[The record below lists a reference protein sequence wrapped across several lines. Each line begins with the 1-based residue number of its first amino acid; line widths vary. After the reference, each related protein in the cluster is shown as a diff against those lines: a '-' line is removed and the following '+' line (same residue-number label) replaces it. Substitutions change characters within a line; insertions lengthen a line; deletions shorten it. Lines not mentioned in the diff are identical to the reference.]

1 VITRKAVAI
10 LITVALAGC
19 GAAVA
24 SELAQQEPSR
34 LTLTATVEQAP
45 NLFDG
50 GRVMVRGVQ
59 VGAITEVEPI
69 PEGVELTME
78 IDEGIKIPADTT
90 LAVIPIT
97 LIADRY
103 VQLSPYEGG
112 PEVEN
117 GAHIDVADTSIPAE
131 LDEVLGELKGLVDAF
146 KRNPGEKR
154 GPLAD
159 LIRAADR
166 ALEGREESL
175 AGALEN
181 SSDVLTNLAS
191 SQSDITSL
199 IQNLDQLFV
208 TLASS
213 SSEIGLVNERFA
225 LVATALADDQEN
237 IAGVIDNLEFLSTQA
252 AALVTESGDDLGSS
266 FGRLEKTLDVVLEH
280 QDELIRAAKWT
291 NSIAQALGET
301 NSTGKGKYAYTG
313 RRGPV
318 GSRRAQYNYRIDQR
332 DTIACGRL
340 GVLTDSF
347 LSINPEWGVPEVLNA
362 VMDFIPDPYDEDLE
376 WLVES
381 LIEPCSVLGDDD
393 EDSGLDRESRRILRQ
408 VADEVGEEVL
418 IDMLGQWFVGGL
430 SEETP

>member
-1 VITRKAVAI
+1 MKARRILAI
-10 LITVALAGC
+10 FLTVALAGC

-24 SELAQQEPSR
+24 SNFAQQDSEP
-34 LTLTATVEQAP
+34 LTLTATLEQAP
-45 NLFDG
+45 NLFEG

-59 VGAITEVEPI
+59 VGSITEVEPTTD
-69 PEGVELTME
+69 GVELTMVIE
-78 IDEGIKIPADTT
+78 EGIQIPADTK

-97 LIADRY
+97 IIADRY

-112 PEVEN
+112 PDIAD
-117 GAHIDVADTSIPAE
+117 GAHIDVAETTIPAE
-131 LDEVLGELKGLVDAF
+131 LDEVLGELKDLVDAF
-146 KRNPGEKR
+146 KREPGQKR

-159 LIRAADR
+159 LIQAADK

-181 SSDVLTNLAS
+181 SSDVLTNLAA

-208 TLASS
+208 TLANS

-225 LVATALADDQEN
+225 LVATALADDQAN

-252 AALVTESGDDLGSS
+252 SALVTESGDDLGES
-266 FGRLEKTLDVVLEH
+266 FGKLEETLDVVLDH
-280 QDELIRAAKWT
+280 QDELIRGAKWT

-301 NSTGKGKYAYTG
+301 NSAGKGKYAYSG
-313 RRGPV
+313 RQGPP
-318 GSRRAQYNYRIDQR
+318 GSERAQYNYRIDQR

-347 LSINPEWGVPEVLNA
+347 LTLNPAWGVPEVLNA
-362 VMDFIPDPYDEDLE
+362 VMEFIPDEYDDDLE
-376 WLVES
+376 WLAES
-381 LIEPCSVLGDDD
+381 LIEPCSVLGDR
-393 EDSGLDRESRRILRQ
+393 EGLDMEARRILKGI
-408 VADEVGEEVL
+408 ADEVGEEVL
-418 IDMLGQWFVGGL
+418 MDMLGQWFIGGL
-430 SEETP
+430 AEETP

>member
-1 VITRKAVAI
+1 M
-10 LITVALAGC
+10 TVALVGC

-24 SELAQQEPSR
+24 SDFAQQDPEP

-45 NLFDG
+45 NLFEG

-59 VGAITEVEPI
+59 VGSIAEVEPTSD
-69 PEGVELTME
+69 GVELTMA
-78 IDEGIKIPADTT
+78 IDEGIQIPADTS

-97 LIADRY
+97 VIADRY

-112 PEVEN
+112 PQIAD

-131 LDEVLGELKGLVDAF
+131 LDEVLGELKSLVDAF
-146 KRNPGEKR
+146 KREPGEKR

-181 SSDVLTNLAS
+181 SSDVLSNLAG
-191 SQSDITSL
+191 SQADITRL

-208 TLASS
+208 TLANS

-225 LVATALADDQEN
+225 LVATALADDQDN

-252 AALVTESGDDLGSS
+252 SALVTESGEDLGKS
-266 FGRLEKTLDVVLEH
+266 FGRLEKTLDVVLDN
-280 QDELIRAAKWT
+280 QDELIRGAKWT

-301 NSTGKGKYAYTG
+301 DSSGRGKYAYTG
-313 RRGPV
+313 RQGGP
-318 GSRRAQYNYRIDQR
+318 GSARAQYNYRIDQR
-332 DTIACGRL
+332 DTLACRRL
-340 GVLTDSF
+340 GRLTDSF
-347 LSINPEWGVPEVLNA
+347 LTLNPEWGVPEVLNA
-362 VMDFIPDPYDEDLE
+362 AMEFIPDEYDDDLE
-376 WLVES
+376 WLVEF
-381 LIEPCSVLGDDD
+381 LIEPCSVLGDGP
-393 EDSGLDRESRRILRQ
+393 GLDAEAASILREI
-408 VADEVGEEVL
+408 ADEVGEEVL
-418 IDMLGQWFVGGL
+418 MEMLGRWFIGGFT
-430 SEETP
+430 EETP

>member
-1 VITRKAVAI
+1 MMTRRILAI
-10 LITVALAGC
+10 LLTVALAGC

-24 SELAQQEPSR
+24 ADLAQRESDR

-45 NLFDG
+45 NLFEG

-59 VGAITEVEPI
+59 VGSITEVDPTTD
-69 PEGVELTME
+69 GVNLTME
-78 IDEGIKIPADTT
+78 IDEGIRIPADAKV
-90 LAVIPIT
+90 AVIPIT

-112 PEVEN
+112 PEIQD

-131 LDEVLGELKGLVDAF
+131 LDEVLGELKALVDAF
-146 KRNPGEKR
+146 KREPGEKR

-159 LIRAADR
+159 LIRAADK

-191 SQSDITSL
+191 SHADITSL

-208 TLASS
+208 TLANS

-225 LVATALADDQEN
+225 LVATALADDQAN

-252 AALVTESGDDLGSS
+252 SALVTESGDDLGKS
-266 FGRLEKTLDVVLEH
+266 FGRLEKTLDVVLKH
-280 QDELIRAAKWT
+280 QDELIRAVKWT

-301 NSTGKGKYAYTG
+301 NSAGRGKYAYSG
-313 RRGPV
+313 KQGAV
-318 GSRRAQYNYRIDQR
+318 GSGRAQYNYRIDQR
-332 DTIACGRL
+332 DTVACRRL
-340 GVLTDSF
+340 RVLTDAF
-347 LSINPEWGVPEVLNA
+347 LELNSTWGVPEVLDA
-362 VMDFIPDPYDEDLE
+362 TLEFIPDEYDDDLE
-376 WLVES
+376 WLIES
-381 LIEPCSVLGDDD
+381 LIEPCSVLGDQDRV
-393 EDSGLDRESRRILRQ
+393 GLDKEAKQILREI
-408 VADEVGEEVL
+408 ADEVGEDML
-418 IDMLGQWFVGGL
+418 MDMLGQWFIGGFE
-430 SEETP
+430 EETP